1 MKILYSLLYS
11 GTSEDDYDTEEK
23 DSHLMPPPSWLP
35 STSKSGE
42 VKVKGEDEGQTL
54 ELKVSQAGPSGSPGT
69 TMGSVVSEGERLNTP
84 LAAMMPPELKNVDV
98 TTIFPEFRSGK
109 VIQR

>member
-1 MKILYSLLYS
+1 MYSLLYA
-11 GTSEDDYDTEEK
+11 GTSEEDYDTEEK

-35 STSKSGE
+35 STSKGQGE

-109 VIQR
+109 VIQL